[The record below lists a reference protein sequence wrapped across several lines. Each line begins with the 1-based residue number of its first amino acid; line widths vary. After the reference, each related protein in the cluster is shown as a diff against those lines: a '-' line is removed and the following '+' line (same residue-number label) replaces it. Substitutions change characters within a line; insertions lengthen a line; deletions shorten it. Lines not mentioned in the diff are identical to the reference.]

1 MKMAVL
7 GFASF
12 LAGLTFVMAAS
23 VVFTY
28 TTMYQNL
35 SFALKN
41 GIYQSS
47 LTAMIPEIVCE
58 WQENPAYDPE
68 VDEEEAALNEV
79 CEEVYLTKEEYYELL
94 EESVIAYKQGAYVM
108 ELALMDYQPD
118 PFLARATLQAE
129 MHHGF
134 LHFAITVDEL
144 VLEHD

>member
-1 MKMAVL
+1 MKIAVL
-7 GFASF
+7 GLTSF
-12 LAGLTFVMAAS
+12 LAGLILIMAAS

-68 VDEEEAALNEV
+68 LDGEEAALIEV

-108 ELALMDYQPD
+108 ELALMDYQSE
-118 PFLARATLQAE
+118 PFLARATLQAK
-129 MHHGF
+129 MHYGF
-134 LHFAITVDEL
+134 LRFAIAVDEL
-144 VLEHD
+144 VLEYD